1 MKTLLV
7 LIFFITGFIF
17 INSCKS
23 TSETDALSKHNSS
36 PMSTQRQISSE
47 ETNSLVT
54 VQNANANSIQT
65 FTNKKPGCA
74 LYSGSA
80 TVLMYHRFDEEYES
94 TSIELEKF
102 NQQMQFFKEQGYSIV
117 PISTIIS
124 AVTGSIP
131 FGEKW
136 IAITIDD
143 AYKSFL
149 KAKRILEKFNYPYTI
164 FVNTKAVDQGHS
176 NYMSWN
182 DLKQITESNLGELA
196 AHTHTHAYL
205 VRDLTT
211 QERRKEIMLS
221 VKKIYENTGI
231 LPRFF
236 SYPYGETS
244 KNLINEVKNLQEII
258 AGEKFYF
265 LAAFSTQSGPV
276 GCSSDLFSLPRF
288 AMNERYGV
296 INDLFKIKIS
306 SLHLPVYDVFPENKS
321 VCVSESIDELHFSTA
336 DFSVSESA
344 GIDLQNL
351 SCYGNRGNSVT
362 VHISDNTVK
371 LKLKNALGAGLENTA
386 DVRERVNCTL
396 HDGTTNRFF
405 WYGQEFTLLDH
416 SSECTLA
423 E

>member
-1 MKTLLV
+1 MKKLLILTL
-7 LIFFITGFIF
+7 FITGFIF

-23 TSETDALSKHNSS
+23 TSEPETLSSYKSLS
-36 PMSTQRQISSE
+36 MSTQRQITSE
-47 ETNSLVT
+47 GSKQLVT
-54 VQNANANSIQT
+54 VQKANAHSIQT
-65 FTNKKPGCA
+65 FTNKKSRCA

-80 TVLMYHRFDEEYES
+80 AVLMYHRFDEEYDS

-102 NQQMQFFKEQGYSIV
+102 SQQMQFFKNQGYSVV

-124 AVTGSIP
+124 AMTGSIP

-164 FVNTKAVDQGHS
+164 FVSTEAIDREHS
-176 NYMSWN
+176 DYMNWN
-182 DLKQITESNLGELA
+182 DLKQIAESHLGELA

-211 QERRKEIMLS
+211 QQRRKEIMLS
-221 VKKIYENTGI
+221 VKKIYENTRV

-244 KNLINEVKNLQEII
+244 KNLINEVKNIQEII
-258 AGEKFYF
+258 DGENFYF

-296 INDLFKIKIS
+296 INDLFRIKIN

-321 VCVSESIDELHFSTA
+321 VCVSESTDELRFSTA
-336 DFSVSESA
+336 DFGLSESTN
-344 GIDLQNL
+344 IDLQNL
-351 SCYGNRGNSVT
+351 RCYGNRGNSVT
-362 VHISDNTVK
+362 VQLSDDIVK
-371 LKLKNALGAGLENTA
+371 LQLEHPLGVGLKNTA

-405 WYGQEFTLLDH
+405 WYGQEFTILDN
-416 SSECTLA
+416 SSECTLM

>member
-1 MKTLLV
+1 MKKLLI
-7 LIFFITGFIF
+7 LILFITGFVF

-23 TSETDALSKHNSS
+23 TSETEDLSNHRSLSMS
-36 PMSTQRQISSE
+36 PNQQMNAEGNTQP
-47 ETNSLVT
+47 VT
-54 VQNANANSIQT
+54 VQNTNAHAIQT
-65 FTNKKPGCA
+65 FTNKKSGCK

-80 TVLMYHRFDEEYES
+80 SVLMYHRFDEEYES

-102 NQQMQFFKEQGYSIV
+102 TQHLQFFKDQGYSVV

-124 AVTGSIP
+124 AITGSIP

-149 KAKRILEKFNYPYTI
+149 KAKPILEKFNYPYTI
-164 FVNTKAVDQGHS
+164 FVNTDAVDRAHS
-176 NYMSWN
+176 NYMNWD
-182 DLKQITESNLGELA
+182 DLKQIAESRLGELA

-205 VRDLTT
+205 VRDLTP
-211 QERRKEIMLS
+211 QERKRDIMLS
-221 VKKIYENTGI
+221 VRKIYENTEV

-244 KNLINEVKNLQEII
+244 TNLIDEVKNLQEII
-258 AGEKFYF
+258 DGENFYF

-296 INDLFKIKIS
+296 INDLFRIKIN
-306 SLHLPVYDVFPENKS
+306 SLHLPVYDAFPENKS
-321 VCVSESIDELHFSTA
+321 VCVSQSINELYFSTLV
-336 DFSVSESA
+336 D
-344 GIDLQNL
+344 IDLQSL

-362 VHISDNTVK
+362 VQTSDDTVS
-371 LKLKNALGAGLENTA
+371 LKLENALGAGLQNTA

-396 HDGTTNRFF
+396 HDGATNRFF
-405 WYGQEFTLLDH
+405 WYGQEFTILNH
-416 SSECTLA
+416 SSECTA
-423 E
+423 TE